1 MRDNAGN
8 NVLTPEK
15 RMNTRTITI
24 QAAIAALLAMG
35 TASAVPAHDEPAAAG
50 TEKCYGIAKAGQ
62 NDCGTAKHGCATL
75 GKVDRD
81 PEDWK
86 AVAKGTCVKLGG
98 KLEAPKK

>member
-1 MRDNAGN
+1 MQPVDPMR
-8 NVLTPEK
+8 ESW
-15 RMNTRTITI
+15 MNTRTTTI

-35 TASAVPAHDEPAAAG
+35 TASAASAHDIPAPPG
-50 TEKCYGIAKAGQ
+50 MEKCYGVAKAGQ

-86 AVAKGTCVKLGG
+86 GVAKGTCVKLGG
-98 KLEAPKK
+98 TLEPPKK

>member
-1 MRDNAGN
+1 M
-8 NVLTPEK
+8 T
-15 RMNTRTITI
+15 TRTSAI

-35 TASAVPAHDEPAAAG
+35 TASAAPADDTPAPVG

-62 NDCGTAKHGCATL
+62 NDCGTAKHGCATQ

-86 AVAKGTCVKLGG
+86 GVEKGTCLKLGG
-98 KLEAPKK
+98 KLETPKK